1 MKNGVVYWVERLRLI
16 NNTVKYPCTIWCSRW
31 VKNAFEGIF
40 KIWGYYLS
48 FLHFKNRMIVE
59 KHPTIEHKSVR
70 FWIFRYRPFFAID
83 GTTFNWSFSFTS
95 PLNTWFT
102 ARMFSCVLAYAG
114 SKEVIPVALLN
125 RIISFVEFF
134 EFKLQE
140 INSILMCITMKNLFI
155 VKLVLCLDLKLN
167 LR

>member
-1 MKNGVVYWVERLRLI
+1 
-16 NNTVKYPCTIWCSRW
+16 
-31 VKNAFEGIF
+31 
-40 KIWGYYLS
+40 
-48 FLHFKNRMIVE
+48 
-59 KHPTIEHKSVR
+59 
-70 FWIFRYRPFFAID
+70 
-83 GTTFNWSFSFTS
+83 
-95 PLNTWFT
+95 
-102 ARMFSCVLAYAG
+102 MFSCVLAYAG